1 MTSGKACAQNP
12 DSKLPPPF
20 VFFARLLKRRVR
32 WQMSMFGAIL
42 SKDAVFFLTTD
53 PVTAPLVE
61 YVECDEVIGGR
72 RRAQRDGEHMAVD
85 KF

>member
-1 MTSGKACAQNP
+1 M
-12 DSKLPPPF
+12 
-20 VFFARLLKRRVR
+20 R

>member
-1 MTSGKACAQNP
+1 
-12 DSKLPPPF
+12 
-20 VFFARLLKRRVR
+20 
-32 WQMSMFGAIL
+32 MSMFGAIL

-72 RRAQRDGEHMAVD
+72 RRAQRDEERMAVD

>member
-1 MTSGKACAQNP
+1 MGKRALKIPTAN
-12 DSKLPPPF
+12 SPPPAR
-20 VFFARLLKRRVR
+20 ARLLKRRVR

-72 RRAQRDGEHMAVD
+72 RRAQRDEERMAVD

>member
-1 MTSGKACAQNP
+1 
-12 DSKLPPPF
+12 
-20 VFFARLLKRRVR
+20 
-32 WQMSMFGAIL
+32 MSMFGAIL

>member
-12 DSKLPPPF
+12 DSKLPPPS
-20 VFFARLLKRRVR
+20 RLRRVR